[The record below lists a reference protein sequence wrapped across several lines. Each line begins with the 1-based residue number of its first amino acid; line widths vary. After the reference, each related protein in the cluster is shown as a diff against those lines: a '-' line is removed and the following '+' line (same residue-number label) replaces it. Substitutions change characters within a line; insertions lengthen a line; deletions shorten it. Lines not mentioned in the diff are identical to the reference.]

1 MQVYS
6 IDEGPLK
13 NVVILDPS
21 WLGMRIFGPTLSP
34 ENSIIPQ
41 VKSVTGRVTLSEIKR
56 VFTQWNALSVV
67 HLLQHFELCHPK
79 DEAAGVYEFPCLI
92 KMQSVFGLWER
103 DPLMMVYAGIR
114 IAAARSIDMLT
125 AGTFPRVQTRLQRVF
140 NEGYDDQE
148 LTIWSEGLKCCRGEV
163 EILVCLSEVHRSI
176 DIKVRGSSES
186 RQECYSLLQQFYSV
200 VQLAVADCVPGAD
213 IVTHILSV
221 KRLKEHQP
229 LLCYHPWQIFKA
241 QREDGLVVHPED
253 ESLQENIL
261 DLLCCGCQELLLAAT
276 SVPHLPSST
285 LPLKTRLQVC
295 QMLDPPHPL
304 GLDWCIFALT
314 LGLVDDLPAID
325 QSSDHSSSTQRVLS
339 FWENGSQSSLAKM
352 VDSLTQIGRHD
363 VAEVLIEGI
372 SLFPSSNSYLVLSLP
387 GVDATTYVC

>member
-1 MQVYS
+1 MYS

-34 ENSIIPQ
+34 ENSIIPK
-41 VKSVTGRVTLSEIKR
+41 VKSITGRVTLGEIRR
-56 VFTQWNALSVV
+56 VFAQWNALSIV

-92 KMQSVFGLWER
+92 KMQGVFGLWER
-103 DPLMMVYAGIR
+103 DPLMTVYAGIR
-114 IAAARSIDMLT
+114 LAAARSVDMLT
-125 AGTFPRVQTRLQRVF
+125 AGTFPRVQSRLQQVF
-140 NEGYDDQE
+140 NEGYSDQE

-163 EILVCLSEVHRSI
+163 EVMVCLSEVHRSI
-176 DIKVRGSSES
+176 DIKVRGSGES
-186 RQECYSLLQQFYSV
+186 QQECYSLLQQFYSV
-200 VQLAVADCVPGAD
+200 VQLAVADTVPGAD
-213 IVTHILSV
+213 IISHILSV
-221 KRLKEHQP
+221 KRLQDHQP
-229 LLCYHPWQIFKA
+229 PLCYHPWQIFKA
-241 QREDGLVVHPED
+241 QMGDGLVVHPED
-253 ESLQENIL
+253 ETLQEHIL

-276 SVPHLPSST
+276 SVPYLPSSAI
-285 LPLKTRLQVC
+285 PLKTRLKVC

-352 VDSLTQIGRHD
+352 VDSLIQIGRHD
-363 VAEVLIEGI
+363 VAKVLIEGI
-372 SLFPSSNSYLVLSLP
+372 SLFPSSSSYLVLNLP